1 MKPFSNKLYRS
12 KESELLNPYFMLKF
26 PLKQQN
32 NFIKVWRRDAT
43 RHNLKKIVPKYSV
56 KT

>member
-32 NFIKVWRRDAT
+32 NFVNVWRRDAT